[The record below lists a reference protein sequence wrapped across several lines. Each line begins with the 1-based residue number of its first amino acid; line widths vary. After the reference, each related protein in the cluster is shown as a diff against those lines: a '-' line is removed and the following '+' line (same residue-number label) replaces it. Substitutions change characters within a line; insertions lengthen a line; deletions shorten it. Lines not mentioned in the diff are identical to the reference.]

1 MKKVCLS
8 LLSFLII
15 GSFLLA
21 GCSQGT
27 ATPAVTQAPVATAVA
42 TQAPVA
48 TATAANTATVAPTA
62 TASKAGG
69 SLVVRIPADVGNLD
83 THTDQLQ
90 AFRSLIQWEIY
101 EPLVGYDKT
110 GTMQG
115 VLATSWE
122 NPQPT
127 VWRFHLRQGVKFQDG
142 SDFKADAVKYSLE
155 RVKDPTTGSWLVGSL
170 TDLQTINVV
179 DDFTIDLTLDKPIAS
194 FLDKLSVIGIVPV
207 GSGDQLK
214 SHPVGTGPF
223 EFVEYVPNDHLTL
236 KKNPNYWQPGLP
248 YLDTLT
254 FKPITDGSVA
264 INDLQGGTIDVDTTM
279 TPSEADNAKTLTGVS
294 LTIQPATTSLDFFE
308 INRRKAPLNNPKVF
322 AAIADNCLDRQ
333 QVGSLVFKGYGTAT
347 NVPILP
353 TSPFFDN
360 IPYKYN
366 PTEGASELA
375 ALGYKPGDI
384 KLEIISWGGYKN
396 LEDMAVIFKEGL
408 ALCGVTA
415 TVNVLDVSVMLDR
428 YNKHN
433 YDIATNAYAP
443 PLDPD
448 IYYDI
453 IWGPRLADDYVR
465 PNAQTLIAS
474 GVSALTTD
482 LRKPFYDQLQ
492 QLEVTDGP
500 DLPVWFEA
508 GIAAQTD
515 KVKDVVIDP
524 VSNYYFDTTY
534 LTK

>member
-1 MKKVCLS
+1 MKRVCLRI
-8 LLSFLII
+8 LSFVII

-21 GCSQGT
+21 GCSQGG
-27 ATPAVTQAPVATAVA
+27 ATQTA
-42 TQAPVA
+42 TQAPVSTEVATQASVA
-48 TATAANTATVAPTA
+48 TATE
-62 TASKAGG
+62 SKAGG
-69 SLVVRIPADVGNLD
+69 SLVVRIPVDVGNLD

-90 AFRSLIQWEIY
+90 AFRSLIQWQIY
-101 EPLVGYDKT
+101 EPLVGYDKN
-110 GTMQG
+110 GVVQG
-115 VLATSWE
+115 VLALSWE

-127 VWRFHLRQGVKFQDG
+127 VWRFHLREGVKFQDG
-142 SDFKADAVKYSLE
+142 SNFNSDAVRYSLE
-155 RVKDPTTGSWLVGSL
+155 RVKDPNTASWLIGSL
-170 TDLQTINVV
+170 SDLQTISVV
-179 DDFTIDLTLDKPIAS
+179 DDYTIDLTMTKPVAS

-223 EFVEYVPNDHLTL
+223 EFVEYVPNDHLSL

-254 FKPITDGSVA
+254 YKPITDGSVA
-264 INDLQGGTIDVDTTM
+264 LNDLQGGTIDVVTSM
-279 TPSEADNAKTLTGVS
+279 TPSEAENAKTLTGVS

-308 INRRKAPLNNPKVF
+308 INRRKTPLNDPKVF
-322 AAIADNCLDRQ
+322 AAISENCLNRE

-353 TSPFFDN
+353 NSPFFGN

-366 PTEGASELA
+366 PTEGAAELA

-384 KLEIISWGGYKN
+384 KLEIISWGGYKT

-408 ALCGVTA
+408 AECGVTA
-415 TVNVLDVSVMLDR
+415 TVNVLEVSVMLDR
-428 YNKHN
+428 YNKHDF
-433 YDIATNAYAP
+433 DIATNAYAP

-465 PNAQTLIAS
+465 PDAQQLIAN

-482 LRKPFYDQLQ
+482 ARKPFYDQLQ

-524 VSNYYFDTTY
+524 VSNYYFLTTY